1 MVALAVSEIRQR
13 WGQSR
18 PPQPLL
24 ALPPSTSPLCPRA
37 WVSLGIPGYPRVSL
51 GIPMPLFRE
60 LCDFALQPQLLY
72 VDAEDISELGPGAG
86 REREP
91 CS

>member
-37 WVSLGIPGYPRVSL
+37 WVSLGIP
-51 GIPMPLFRE
+51 MPLFRE
-60 LCDFALQPQLLY
+60 LCAFALQPQLLY